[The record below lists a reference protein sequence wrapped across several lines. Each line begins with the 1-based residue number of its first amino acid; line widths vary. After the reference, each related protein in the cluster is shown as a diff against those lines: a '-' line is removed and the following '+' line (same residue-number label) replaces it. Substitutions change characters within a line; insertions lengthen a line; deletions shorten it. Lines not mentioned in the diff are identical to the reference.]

1 MGRWISQAIL
11 TASLKIKLPL
21 ISFLAYISHLN
32 MVKPTTKKEL
42 QKIIIET
49 IDREGNECDLNFID
63 TSLITDMSNLFCVMH
78 DFNGKINNVTDMR
91 DMFAYTETF
100 NQPLNK
106 WNVVKSEIM
115 CGMFKM
121 AKAFNQPLDKWD
133 VSNVDDMT
141 NMFCQAELFNQPL
154 DKWQVTDRTVTSDM
168 FAGSNLKSLPEWF
181 R

>member
-78 DFNGKINNVTDMR
+78 DFNGKINKWDVSNVKDMSGMFWYANFFNQPLDSWDVSNVTDMR

-121 AKAFNQPLDKWD
+121 ARAFNQPLEKWN
-133 VSNVDDMT
+133 VSNVLL
-141 NMFCQAELFNQPL
+141 NHLI
-154 DKWQVTDRTVTSDM
+154 
-168 FAGSNLKSLPEWF
+168 SN
-181 R
+181 

>member
-78 DFNGKINNVTDMR
+78 DFNGKIN
-91 DMFAYTETF
+91 
-100 NQPLNK
+100 
-106 WNVVKSEIM
+106 
-115 CGMFKM
+115 
-121 AKAFNQPLDKWD
+121 KWD
-133 VSNVDDMT
+133 VSNVKDMSG
-141 NMFCQAELFNQPL
+141 MFWYANFFNQPL
-154 DKWQVTDRTVTSDM
+154 DSWQVNSFPFKEDIFVGTK
-168 FAGSNLKSLPEWF
+168 LKSLPKWVS
-181 R
+181 